1 MVNGQWSMVSGQCSV
16 LSAQWSVVSGQWSVL
31 SGDVDGGVIIQ
42 VASVGPERLLK
53 TSDAPGARPP
63 GVERLVSYQNA

>member
-16 LSAQWSVVSGQWSVL
+16 LSGQWSVL